1 MRQYVV
7 RRLLLLVPTTLLLSL
22 LIFGLL
28 RVVPGDAAALLLS
41 DEGSRVNPEVLQ
53 ALRHRMGLDRPLHVQ
68 YVSWLWDMV
77 RGNFGEA
84 LVSRESIRDQIL
96 QRLPITLQVAVM
108 AQLIGLF
115 IGVPVG
121 ILSAVNQ
128 KTWLDYALRVFSIFF
143 LAAPSFWL
151 GLLIILTGALWFNY
165 SPPIGYNLIWEKPV
179 ENLLQLMWPS
189 LILASHGLATTARMT
204 RSTMLEVMGEDY
216 IRTARAKGLR
226 ESIVIVRHALKNAL
240 IPVVTLTGL
249 SFAGLLGGTVVLES
263 IFGIPGVGAWL
274 VGSIQIRDYNVVQSV
289 VVVLAVIFMLIN
301 LAVDLVYG
309 WLDPRIS
316 YS

>member
-1 MRQYVV
+1 MRKYAI

-28 RVVPGDAAALLLS
+28 RVVPGDAALLLLG
-41 DEGSRVNPEVLQ
+41 DEGTKANPEALQ
-53 ALRHRMGLDRPLHVQ
+53 ILRHNMGLDRPLPVQ

-77 RGNFGEA
+77 RGNFGTA

-108 AQLIGLF
+108 AQLMGLL

-121 ILSAVNQ
+121 VLSAIRQ
-128 KTWLDYALRVFSIFF
+128 RTWLDYALRVFTIFF

-151 GLLIILTGALWFNY
+151 GLLVILVGALWFNY
-165 SPPIGYNLIWEKPV
+165 SPPIGYNLIWERPV
-179 ENLLQLMWPS
+179 DNLLQLMWPS
-189 LILASHGLATTARMT
+189 MILASHGLATTARMT

-226 ESIVIVRHALKNAL
+226 ESMVVIRHALKNAL
-240 IPVVTLTGL
+240 IPVVTLSGL
-249 SFAGLLGGTVVLES
+249 SFAGLLGGTVILEQ
-263 IFGIPGVGAWL
+263 IFGIPGIGYWL
-274 VGSIQIRDYNVVQSV
+274 VQSIRAQDYTVVQSL
-289 VVVLAVIFMLIN
+289 VVVLAVIFMLVN
-301 LAVDLVYG
+301 LAVDLFYG

-316 YS
+316 YT

>member
-1 MRQYVV
+1 MRKYAI
-7 RRLLLLVPTTLLLSL
+7 RRLLLIVPTVLLLSV

-28 RVVPGDAAALLLS
+28 RVVPGDAAMLLLT
-41 DEGSRVNPEVLQ
+41 DEGSKASEEVLQ
-53 ALRHRMGLDRPLHVQ
+53 SLRHKMGLDRPLLVQ
-68 YVSWLWDMV
+68 YVSWLADMA
-77 RGNFGEA
+77 RGNFGTA
-84 LVSRESIRDQIL
+84 LVSQQSIRDQII

-108 AQLIGLF
+108 AQLMGLL

-121 ILSAVNQ
+121 VLSAVKQ
-128 KTWLDYALRVFSIFF
+128 RTWLDYALRVFSIFF

-151 GLLIILTGALWFNY
+151 GLLVILIGALWFNY
-165 SPPIGYNLIWEKPV
+165 SPPIGYNLIWEKPLD
-179 ENLLQLMWPS
+179 NLLQLMWPS

-226 ESIVIVRHALKNAL
+226 ESMVVMRHALKNAL
-240 IPVVTLTGL
+240 IPVVTLSGL

-263 IFGIPGVGAWL
+263 IFGIPGIGAWL
-274 VGSIQIRDYNVVQSV
+274 VGSIQTRDYTVVQSV

-301 LAVDLVYG
+301 LMVDLVYG